1 MTNMARLYV
10 KNIGPLKEV
19 DIELNRINVFIGPQ
33 SIGKST
39 AAKLISFC
47 HWLEKDCVLHQ
58 DTDHID
64 GLFIE
69 KNLVKYHNLNGYFT
83 DESELRYEGHAIR
96 LTVSAELTKAEK
108 TAEFADAEL
117 SKNAY
122 IPSERN
128 ILSIPGIFSVRM
140 PDNYLLDFVDDWQEI
155 RAKYSREESLDIL
168 NLGGSYYFSEQSGSD
183 MVHLQDGP
191 DIRFSQA
198 SSGLQ
203 SVVPLCVCIDYLTR
217 WIYSHEENRSA
228 DDRRRY
234 REMMME
240 KLVESLRAQ
249 IGDDGVKIARDRI
262 LHSSFEDVK
271 KDLINIAK
279 ECGGDAEKIAGLP
292 KEWRYFLITL
302 AQAHN
307 LDYRLTHPSASHL
320 VVEEPEEN
328 LFPETQVELIYYM
341 LSKLDLKDRADSL
354 VLTTHSPYVL
364 YAVNN
369 CMLAHLASGEDAGG
383 VEAVVGIPRGAWL
396 DPKAVSVWE
405 IRDGRIPEGKTI
417 QDGRGLV
424 RDNYFDRVMHNV
436 MADFSNLLNFIG

>member
-1 MTNMARLYV
+1 MARLYV

-96 LTVSAELTKAEK
+96 FKVSAKQTKAEK

-155 RAKYSREESLDIL
+155 RAKYSHEESLDIL

-234 REMMME
+234 RDMMVE
-240 KLVESLRAQ
+240 KLGKSLMREIGEEGILMACKKFGNASYEELKKE
-249 IGDDGVKIARDRI
+249 IEDIYEECGDDDEKILALPEEWKNFI
-262 LHSSFEDVK
+262 ITFAQTYQLHSKLV
-271 KDLINIAK
+271 
-279 ECGGDAEKIAGLP
+279 
-292 KEWRYFLITL
+292 
-302 AQAHN
+302 
-307 LDYRLTHPSASHL
+307 HPVASHL

-341 LSKLDLKDRADSL
+341 LSKLDLRDRDDSL

-369 CMLAHLASGEDAGG
+369 CMLAHLASAEDAEA